1 MLLHH
6 IPTPIQLLFP
16 YFVWHKSRKEKSV
29 YLTFDDGP
37 VPCVTDFV
45 LEELAKRQMKATFFM
60 VGENLLKYR
69 EIALQ
74 VKQQGHQIGNHTQNH
89 INGYQCDTEEYLGNF
104 TQCQTTIQEVLE
116 IRPHLFRAPYGRI
129 KKPQREKISQ
139 THQIIMWDVLT
150 GDFDRKHSAGCC
162 LAKAIKHTQ
171 NGSIILFHDQKKTE
185 KILFDMLPDFLDFIQ
200 ENGYQTGLL

>member
-60 VGENLLKYR
+60 VGENLLRYR
-69 EIALQ
+69 EIALK
-74 VKQQGHQIGNHTQNH
+74 VKLQGHQIGNHTHTH
-89 INGYQCDTEEYLGNF
+89 INGHQCGTGEYLEDF
-104 TQCQTTIQEVLE
+104 TKCQTTIQEVLGV
-116 IRPHLFRAPYGRI
+116 RPHLFRAPYGRI
-129 KKPQREKISQ
+129 KKLQREEISK

-150 GDFDRKHSAGCC
+150 GDFDRKHSAAFC
-162 LAKAIKHTQ
+162 LEKARKHTQ
-171 NGSIILFHDQKKTE
+171 NGSIVLFHDQKKTE
-185 KILFDMLPDFLDFIQ
+185 KILYDMLPVFLDFIQ
-200 ENGYQTGLL
+200 KNDYQTDVL